1 MTSSV
6 SASTTIRLPWWIL
19 LIGLAIAYS
28 PTYLNRLARWLGADW
43 EWLKGPPSVL
53 IWNWLAVAALF
64 VFIFK
69 VERRSLGS
77 IGLKTLGIQ
86 DTLWAITFWLIATAT
101 SGMAHAWLPP
111 APSDETKTILALSLP
126 ILVFLIFT
134 TSITEEILFRG
145 YTVERLQELT
155 GQMWVAVAVSATLFV
170 LPHILFFGPHWLLYQ
185 GVNVL
190 LLYVLYVWRR
200 NLWACMLLHFLGNA
214 MILFPALGLV

>member
-6 SASTTIRLPWWIL
+6 SASATIRLPWWIL

-28 PTYLNRLARWLGADW
+28 PTYLNRLASWLGADW

-53 IWNWLAVAALF
+53 VWNWLAVAALF
-64 VFIFK
+64 AFIFK

-77 IGLKTLGIQ
+77 IGLKKPGIQ
-86 DTLWAITFWLIATAT
+86 DALWAITFWLIATAI
-101 SGMAHAWLPP
+101 SGMVHAWLPP
-111 APSDETKTILALSLP
+111 APSDGAKTILALSLP

-145 YTVERLQELT
+145 YAVERLRELT
-155 GQMWVAVAVSATLFV
+155 GQMWVAVAISAALFV

-190 LLYVLYVWRR
+190 LVYVLYVWRR